1 MIEIIFEEMLKTTL
15 KADQVHLDEETLALL
30 ELRNCDGF
38 DIYNVFMIMFLSLI
52 LLRSLYQ
59 KTIIY
64 MSHHIDMMSKILMII
79 QIIICAS
86 ILPISTAFLW
96 NITDFT
102 KILYCMSGLLLL
114 TNIDNYI
121 AELFILQ
128 LIKNH
133 KKVIKHKEYLT
144 FETCEDDQ
152 NTAYWYVMIL
162 FVLNLVNNVMFML
175 LTSFEYCR
183 NSEVWAEAK
192 ASEKNFT
199 NNAWR
204 FLYYFW
210 ASSTALQL
218 IWVCFAFV
226 IIPILKRWLRYLESL
241 EKSSDDKHDFE
252 EDLFTDNEKNAETP
266 IKINDET

>member
-162 FVLNLVNNVMFML
+162 FVLNLVNNVMFMI
-175 LTSFEYCR
+175 LTSVEYCR
-183 NSEVWAEAK
+183 NSEIWEEAK
-192 ASEKNFT
+192 AREKNFT

-210 ASSTALQL
+210 ASSTGLQL
-218 IWVCFAFV
+218 IWICFAFV

>member
-1 MIEIIFEEMLKTTL
+1 MIEIIFEELFKTTL

-30 ELRNCDGF
+30 ELRNCYGF
-38 DIYNVFMIMFLSLI
+38 DIYNVFLIMFLSLV

-64 MSHHIDMMSKILMII
+64 MSHDIDMMSKILMII
-79 QIIICAS
+79 QIIIGAS

-102 KILYCMSGLLLL
+102 RLLYCMSGLLLL
-114 TNIDNYI
+114 TNIDNFI

-128 LIKNH
+128 LDKNH

-175 LTSFEYCR
+175 LTTFEYCP

-192 ASEKNFT
+192 ARGEKHFT

-210 ASSTALQL
+210 ASSTSLQL

-241 EKSSDDKHDFE
+241 EQSSDDKLDFE
-252 EDLFTDNEKNAETP
+252 EDLFIDNEKN
-266 IKINDET
+266 DET

>member
-15 KADQVHLDEETLALL
+15 KADQVHLDEEMLALL
-30 ELRNCDGF
+30 ELRNCYGF
-38 DIYNVFMIMFLSLI
+38 DIYNVFLIMFLSLV

-79 QIIICAS
+79 QIIIGAS

-144 FETCEDDQ
+144 FETCEDD
-152 NTAYWYVMIL
+152 
-162 FVLNLVNNVMFML
+162 
-175 LTSFEYCR
+175 
-183 NSEVWAEAK
+183 
-192 ASEKNFT
+192 
-199 NNAWR
+199 
-204 FLYYFW
+204 
-210 ASSTALQL
+210 
-218 IWVCFAFV
+218 
-226 IIPILKRWLRYLESL
+226 
-241 EKSSDDKHDFE
+241 
-252 EDLFTDNEKNAETP
+252 
-266 IKINDET
+266 